1 VSADP
6 FLAARRR
13 LAAQVAALM
22 LAVLA
27 VAAVGVLVGVG
38 VAAGAAARSTRDLIV
53 RSALEPVSLDGAVPE
68 VDEGELREEFEEL
81 DASFGVVAIAIW
93 DDAGN
98 LVAETSIHHEALARE
113 GPERERRAD
122 GVEVVREA
130 LPNEVLVFA
139 QRTEERE
146 ELLRLLGGMGCAAA
160 PVALVVLMA
169 AWGVTGLALAPVRDS
184 LDRQRAFFADA
195 SHELRTPLAVIRA
208 HLDQVPAEVRGALA
222 PADAAVA
229 RMARLVDDLRMLAR
243 PSGIP
248 VAHRVA
254 FSLDEVVADT
264 VRGLA
269 ATAPDR
275 ELRVDAGTDEIRVH
289 GDPDEVGRL
298 VSALVENALRGFGGQ
313 GNTRCPVVSS
323 GVRLRRPLRPQ
334 MFHVGGEQAADL
346 GPGPLPGRG
355 SSCPRTVR
363 FGSASGPPVRV
374 HTDPHVQAASD
385 REGCGP
391 GTRASASRRAS
402 VALWRLSIS
411 DTSRSEC
418 PSASRTCAA
427 RRSSSRR
434 GRPTTA
440 PRARAAATPAT
451 VRLTIRFR
459 SNSAKA
465 PTI

>member
-1 VSADP
+1 MSADP

-98 LVAETSIHHEALARE
+98 LVAETSVHHEALARE

-130 LPNEVLVFA
+130 LPNGVLVFA
-139 QRTEERE
+139 RRTEERE

-248 VAHRVA
+248 VAHRVV

-298 VSALVENALRGFGGQ
+298 VSALVENALRHGAG
-313 GNTRCPVVSS
+313 TVTVTIRA
-323 GVRLRRPLRPQ
+323 
-334 MFHVGGEQAADL
+334 GEGLASLTVDDE
-346 GPGPLPGRG
+346 GPGFDP
-355 SSCPRTVR
+355 SIAAVAFER
-363 FGSASGPPVRV
+363 FRK
-374 HTDPHVQAASD
+374 
-385 REGCGP
+385 GP
-391 GTRASASRRAS
+391 G
-402 VALWRLSIS
+402 
-411 DTSRSEC
+411 SEG
-418 PSASRTCAA
+418 SGLGLAI
-427 RRSSSRR
+427 
-434 GRPTTA
+434 
-440 PRARAAATPAT
+440 ARAVAEAHGGT
-451 VRLTIRFR
+451 VVRAGLTGARLVVTLPTIR
-459 SNSAKA
+459 
-465 PTI
+465 